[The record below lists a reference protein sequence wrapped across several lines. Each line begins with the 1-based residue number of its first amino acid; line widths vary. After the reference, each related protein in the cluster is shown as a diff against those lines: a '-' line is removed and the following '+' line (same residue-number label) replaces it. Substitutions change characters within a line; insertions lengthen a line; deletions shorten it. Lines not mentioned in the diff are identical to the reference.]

1 MERFQLG
8 RDFGAAPPGVPHET
22 GNPPHT
28 LHPGGGV
35 PRCFQPDIN
44 QQ

>member
-1 MERFQLG
+1 MERFSSAATLAQLL
-8 RDFGAAPPGVPHET
+8 PGVPHGT

-28 LHPGGGV
+28 LHSGGGV